1 MPTTNAPGLTLAQIL
16 AGCSAGRL
24 QSVGQM
30 GVIPIVDAGDGQDET
45 FAPPVFE
52 AGTRGY
58 GTVSVRNTSDRPTI
72 LPTGAAFVTPE
83 AAQDH
88 AVSSAALVKAKE
100 QRDVQ
105 HSYCVQEG
113 QPGLIQQRER
123 EFTILPAQLRPYA
136 LAHRGG
142 PYSSMWP
149 HIRAL
154 RQSLGDAGA
163 GNLVDFMKRWE
174 TELDQFV
181 AEFELVPNQVGAIV
195 LVGDRVVGV
204 ERTPNVGF
212 WERVWTPLIR
222 VCYGSLALE
231 ASKTN
236 RAVPAMRA
244 PLASKE
250 RPRSLLDI
258 RSALSSARLA
268 AEQFV
273 SMTASALGLKAL
285 GARQENEQVGGARLL
300 TVGTEAPG
308 GRAELAGQ
316 VVSKDGRLIYASICA
331 AP

>member
-30 GVIPIVDAGDGQDET
+30 GVIPIVDDGDGQDET
-45 FAPPVFE
+45 FAPPGFE

-58 GTVSVRNTSDRPTI
+58 GTVSVRNTADRATI

-100 QRDVQ
+100 HREIPN
-105 HSYCVQEG
+105 SYCVQQTQG
-113 QPGLIQQRER
+113 GLIPQRER
-123 EFTILPAQLRPYA
+123 EFTILPARLRPYA

-142 PYSSMWP
+142 SYDSMWP
-149 HIRAL
+149 HIREL
-154 RQSLGDAGA
+154 RQSFGDAGP
-163 GNLVDFMKRWE
+163 GNLVEFLKRWE

-181 AEFELVPNQVGAIV
+181 AQFELVPRQVGAIV

-204 ERTPNVGF
+204 ERAPNVGF

-231 ASKTN
+231 AARSN
-236 RAVPAMRA
+236 RAVPATRA
-244 PLASKE
+244 PLVSKE

-258 RSALSSARLA
+258 RSALSGARLA

-273 SMTASALGLKAL
+273 AMTTSALGLKAL
-285 GARQENEQVGGARLL
+285 GSKPEREQIGDARLL

-316 VVSKDGRLIYASICA
+316 VVSKGDKLIYASLCA
-331 AP
+331 AS